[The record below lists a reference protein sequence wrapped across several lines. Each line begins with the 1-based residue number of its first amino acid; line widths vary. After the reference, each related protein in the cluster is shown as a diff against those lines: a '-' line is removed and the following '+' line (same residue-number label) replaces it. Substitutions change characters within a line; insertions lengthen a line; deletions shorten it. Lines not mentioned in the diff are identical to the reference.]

1 MRMAHIYQPVMI
13 KTLLESDNS
22 VPKEQIAAKFLE
34 RDQIQIQYYKDQT
47 RIMPGKVL
55 KQNGVV
61 NFEKGIYNLNV
72 PKLTPKQKKNLI
84 KICDEKIQEY
94 EKKYGKDI
102 WKHRSNDSRLIS
114 GPDALLVKERAKFRC
129 ELCGI
134 SGSEKRLDVDHIV
147 PVNKGGKT
155 VIENLQAL
163 CRTCNSQKRDTSS
176 IDYRLWSGMYEQRD
190 NNCPFC
196 ISENT
201 SKISNTLAMSLKDKF
216 PVTNL
221 HYLIL
226 PRRHVS
232 SFFELG
238 SSEYKACMNLLNQL
252 KDEIKKKDSTVTG
265 FNIGIND
272 STDAGQTIPHC
283 HIHLI
288 PRRKGDIE
296 NPVGGVRNIISG
308 KGDYLKS

>member
-1 MRMAHIYQPVMI
+1 MHIYQPVMI
-13 KTLLESDNS
+13 KTILESGKS
-22 VPKEQIAAKFLE
+22 ASIEKIAARFLE
-34 RDQIQIQYYKDQT
+34 RDQSQIQYYEDQT

-61 NFEKGIYNLNV
+61 DFEKGIYKLNV
-72 PKLTPKQKKNLI
+72 PELTQNEKNHLI
-84 KICDEKIQEY
+84 KICDEKIHEY

-102 WKHRSNDSRLIS
+102 WKHRSKDSRLIS
-114 GPDALLVKERAKFRC
+114 GPDALLVKERAKYRC

-134 SGSEKRLDVDHIV
+134 SAKERRLDVDHIV

-176 IDYRLWSGMYEQRD
+176 IDYRLWGGMYEKRD
-190 NNCPFC
+190 KKCPFC
-196 ISENT
+196 KNENT
-201 SKISNTLAMSLKDKF
+201 SKLNNTLAIALPDKF
-216 PVTNL
+216 PVTEL
-221 HYLIL
+221 HYLVM

-238 SSEYKACMNLLNQL
+238 SSEYKACLDLLNQL
-252 KDEIKKKDSTVTG
+252 KQKLQKKDSSITG
-265 FNIGIND
+265 FNVGIND
-272 STDAGQTIPHC
+272 SEDAGQTVPHC

-288 PRRKGDIE
+288 PRRKGDVQ
-296 NPVGGVRNIISG
+296 NPVGGIRNIIPG
-308 KGDYLKS
+308 KGNYLKTM